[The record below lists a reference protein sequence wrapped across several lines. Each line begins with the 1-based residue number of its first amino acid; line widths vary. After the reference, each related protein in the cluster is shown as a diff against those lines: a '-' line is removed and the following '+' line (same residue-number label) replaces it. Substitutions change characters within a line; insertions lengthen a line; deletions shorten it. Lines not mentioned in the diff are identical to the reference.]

1 MIFVHNLY
9 YREGRV
15 DNEHEISLL
24 HFIERQ
30 ITCFSVE
37 QCNKEGNEDNI
48 VPPACQGPVHH
59 FSPKTTHRII
69 WRGIFTNKKYNKLE
83 VREPPGPWLLAGGS
97 MQTSKARGASV
108 TRPLLRLNFSLL
120 ADLTPHWHT
129 MRHKSCRVFWPG
141 PLQFW
146 LCAFGTQWPNSPSR
160 IPKESNRKC
169 VYINSCHWIL
179 YPTIR
184 TRDGRGGA
192 FSSGAG
198 RRWKSAGQGGAGRKS
213 A

>member
-59 FSPKTTHRII
+59 FSPKTTHQII

-83 VREPPGPWLLAGGS
+83 VREPSGPWLLAGGS
-97 MQTSKARGASV
+97 MQKSKARGASV
-108 TRPLLRLNFSLL
+108 TRPLLRLKCSLFSGSDTPLTHYETSVWATLVCLL
-120 ADLTPHWHT
+120 FMTCLISGFVPLALSDQIHLPKYLQAVCGHT
-129 MRHKSCRVFWPG
+129 LIHP
-141 PLQFW
+141 
-146 LCAFGTQWPNSPSR
+146 
-160 IPKESNRKC
+160 
-169 VYINSCHWIL
+169 
-179 YPTIR
+179 
-184 TRDGRGGA
+184 
-192 FSSGAG
+192 
-198 RRWKSAGQGGAGRKS
+198 
-213 A
+213 